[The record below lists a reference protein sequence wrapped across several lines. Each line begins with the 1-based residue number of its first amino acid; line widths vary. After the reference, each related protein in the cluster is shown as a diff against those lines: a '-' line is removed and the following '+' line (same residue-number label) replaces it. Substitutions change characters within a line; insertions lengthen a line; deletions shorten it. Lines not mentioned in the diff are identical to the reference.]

1 MMSRRTIRM
10 TLRARYAVPVLLLGV
25 VIILAPAFLRS
36 ATLYEG
42 SAQWAARL
50 QPAKWPATAL
60 TIANLGHATLLMNYF
75 GVRVISD
82 PTLFQRVGLSFA
94 SLLTIGPHRLTPAP
108 LKPDELPAL
117 DVILITHAHMDHL
130 DLPSLEALP
139 KTAVVI
145 ACTGCGA
152 LIRPLGFSDVREL
165 GWGDRTEVDGLT
177 VTAMGARHWGKRWPP
192 YGRDY
197 GYNSYVLEKN
207 GMRMLL
213 ACDSAWTD
221 LFAALHNDPPQVAA
235 FSVGAYDPWI
245 WNHADPEQVWAM
257 FKETGARYLIPI
269 HWGTFRLSKEPVDEP
284 IRRLSAAAG
293 AEADEIVLRNIG
305 GVWRVPPVP
314 VKSVAL
320 RRPTTATASLPTRL
334 RRHSAATP

>member
-1 MMSRRTIRM
+1 M
-10 TLRARYAVPVLLLGV
+10 PVLVLGV
-25 VIILAPAFLRS
+25 TIILAPAFLRGAMPDQDLPS
-36 ATLYEG
+36 R
-42 SAQWAARL
+42 QPRL

-75 GVRVISD
+75 GVKVISD
-82 PTLFQRVGLSFA
+82 PTLFPRVGLSVG
-94 SLLTIGPHRLTPAP
+94 SLFTIGPHRLTPAP
-108 LKPDELPAL
+108 LKPDELPAI

-130 DLPSLEALP
+130 DPPSLEALP

-152 LIRPLGFSDVREL
+152 LIRPLGFKDVREL
-165 GWGDRTEVDGLT
+165 GWGDKTEVDGLS

-197 GYNSYVLEKN
+197 GYNSYVLERN
-207 GMRMLL
+207 GVRMLL
-213 ACDSAWTD
+213 ACDSAWTG
-221 LFAALHNDPPQVAA
+221 LFAALHNDPPEVAA

-257 FKETGARYLIPI
+257 FKDTGARYLIPI

-284 IRRLSAAAG
+284 IRRLIAASG
-293 AEADEIVLRNIG
+293 NDSGEIVLRKIG
-305 GVWRVPPVP
+305 GVWSAPP
-314 VKSVAL
+314 A
-320 RRPTTATASLPTRL
+320 PTNMAAVRATSSSQR
-334 RRHSAATP
+334 